1 MLPADFD
8 RWLTEPIR
16 RPLVMGVLNVTPDSF
31 SDGGRFSTV
40 EAATRRAEE
49 MVAQGADLI
58 DIGGESTRPGADR
71 VDAEEQIRRVV
82 PVLEAC
88 RGLAVT
94 FSIDTTRS
102 IVAEAALKAGAAI
115 VNDVSAGQDDP
126 AIFDVAARHDS
137 PIVLMHMLG
146 DPATMQQ
153 APQYDDVVGEV
164 EQFLAERVA
173 ACKAAGIAAHRIL
186 IDPGIGFGKTADHNW
201 TLMGATARFC
211 RTGRPVLIGASR
223 KSFIGKLTGRT
234 EAAERVFGTAAAVS
248 WIVTQGAAIVRVHDI
263 AEMVDVVK
271 VATALRDHL
280 PPGFGR

>member
-58 DIGGESTRPGADR
+58 DVGGESTRPGAAR
-71 VDAEEQIRRVV
+71 VDAEEQIRRVI

-102 IVAEAALKAGAAI
+102 AVAEAAIKAG
-115 VNDVSAGQDDP
+115 
-126 AIFDVAARHDS
+126 
-137 PIVLMHMLG
+137 
-146 DPATMQQ
+146 
-153 APQYDDVVGEV
+153 
-164 EQFLAERVA
+164 
-173 ACKAAGIAAHRIL
+173 
-186 IDPGIGFGKTADHNW
+186 
-201 TLMGATARFC
+201 
-211 RTGRPVLIGASR
+211 
-223 KSFIGKLTGRT
+223 
-234 EAAERVFGTAAAVS
+234 
-248 WIVTQGAAIVRVHDI
+248 
-263 AEMVDVVK
+263 
-271 VATALRDHL
+271 
-280 PPGFGR
+280 